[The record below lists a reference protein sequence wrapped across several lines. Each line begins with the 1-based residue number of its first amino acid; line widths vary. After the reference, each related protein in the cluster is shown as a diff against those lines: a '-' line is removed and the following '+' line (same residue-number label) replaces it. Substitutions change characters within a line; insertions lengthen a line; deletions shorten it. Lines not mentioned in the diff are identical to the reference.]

1 MSIDWDKPIETV
13 SGKPAKVISRDY
25 KPKHYPW
32 AAHRAYDIVV
42 QFEGEGESES
52 RIGFY
57 TPEGRPVYAYP
68 LLRNKTKKVTKWY
81 NLYAEQPGVM
91 YMDHEETARGST
103 LHGKPPLKT
112 LSIEIEVPC
121 D

>member
-1 MSIDWDKPIETV
+1 MSIDWDKPIETTD
-13 SGKPAKVISRDY
+13 GRPAKVISRDY
-25 KPKHYPW
+25 KSRHW

-42 QFEGEGESES
+42 QFEGEGESK
-52 RIGFY
+52 IGFY

-68 LLRNKTKKVTKWY
+68 FPLLRNKTKKVTVWY

-91 YMDHEETARGST
+91 YMDHEESARSST
-103 LHGKPPLKT
+103 LYGKRPLKT
-112 LSIEIEVPC
+112 LSVEIEVPC

>member
-1 MSIDWDKPIETV
+1 MSIDWNKPIETV

-25 KPKHYPW
+25 KPKHW

-42 QFEGEGESES
+42 QWEEGYESK
-52 RIGFY
+52 IGFY
-57 TPEGRPVYAYP
+57 TPDGRPVYAYP
-68 LLRNKTKKVTKWY
+68 LLRNKTKKVVKWY
-81 NLYAEQPGVM
+81 NLYADKPGLM
-91 YMDHEETARGST
+91 YMDNEELARRST
-103 LHGKPPLKT
+103 LDGKSPLAT